1 MCTLTWREKNV
12 DPTILKEFLI
22 VLGVTV
28 GLVVGVNL
36 LHFMRHGTGL
46 QFKLAII
53 TAPLLLTVT
62 PAGWMIGKYG
72 LNPQVIVTAS
82 VLALLAAAFKS
93 YATRRW
99 VIRPIQ
105 ALKTYSE
112 EIAQGN
118 LGATLDLSQ
127 RDEMGEMAATL
138 RAMCATLQG
147 IMTEVRLASDTVA
160 AAAEQTHA
168 RIRETSEAMGQLGA
182 RTHHVAQSAEV
193 LSSDVSRTTALM
205 QGIISSIQGVAQTAE
220 ETSEVKSLASR
231 AAETGSAAVS
241 KTVQAMGGIEAS
253 MLRIVAVIEELGR
266 SSAEIGTIMGLIDGI
281 AKKTNLLALN
291 AAIEAARAGE
301 HGKGFAV
308 VADEV
313 RRLAEHSAQA
323 TGDSA
328 KLLLEI
334 QNQIDEALLLTRHG
348 SDSIQGGMALAQST
362 GVALDDIVASMSR
375 VADRL
380 EEIRLATREQAT
392 SGNGILRSVE
402 SMTRLTQQVSSATSE
417 QEREGSRMQGA
428 LEDIYKMGASLQ
440 QEAQTLREAIAF
452 FKQAELRR
460 TIPQSLPALRRD

>member
-1 MCTLTWREKNV
+1 M
-12 DPTILKEFLI
+12 DPIVLKEFLI

-36 LHFMRHGTGL
+36 LHFIRHRTGL
-46 QFKLAII
+46 QFKLAVI

-72 LNPQVIVTAS
+72 LNPKIIVIAA
-82 VLALLAAAFKS
+82 VLALLAAAFKD

-105 ALKTYSE
+105 ALKTYSQ
-112 EIAQGN
+112 EISQGN
-118 LGATLDLSQ
+118 LGASLELSQ

-138 RAMCATLQG
+138 RTMCAKLQG

-160 AAAEQTHA
+160 SAAEQTHA
-168 RIRETSEAMGQLGA
+168 RIRETSEAMSQLGA
-182 RTHHVAQSAEV
+182 RTHHVAHSAEV
-193 LSSDVSRTTALM
+193 LTGDVSRTTALM
-205 QGIISSIQGVAQTAE
+205 QEIITSIQGVAQTAE
-220 ETSEVKSLASR
+220 ETSEVKSLASQ
-231 AAETGSAAVS
+231 AAETGSSAVS
-241 KTVQAMGGIEAS
+241 KTVQAMGGIEQS

-362 GVALDDIVASMSR
+362 GTALDHIVDSMSR

-380 EEIRLATREQAT
+380 EEIRVATRAQAS

-428 LEDIYKMGASLQ
+428 LGDIYKMGASLQ
-440 QEAQTLREAIAF
+440 QEAETLREAIAF
-452 FKQAELRR
+452 FKHDERRR